1 MAVTYLG
8 LGSNLGNR
16 RKQLITAMALLAERA
31 GDILAYSAFHETE
44 AWGFVSEN
52 RFLNAAVKLQT
63 DLPPLALLHAAVRR
77 VDSRDTG
84 ARLAPSPD
92 ARTEIRDG
100 TPGRNSAFPHSPPV
114 KRTYH

>member
-31 GDILAYSAFHETE
+31 GDMLAYSAFHETE

-52 RFLNAAVKLQT
+52 RFLKDIKL
-63 DLPPLALLHAAVRR
+63 PLFLKNLLMSHNLRLSRR
-77 VDSRDTG
+77 
-84 ARLAPSPD
+84 L
-92 ARTEIRDG
+92 E
-100 TPGRNSAFPHSPPV
+100 
-114 KRTYH
+114 